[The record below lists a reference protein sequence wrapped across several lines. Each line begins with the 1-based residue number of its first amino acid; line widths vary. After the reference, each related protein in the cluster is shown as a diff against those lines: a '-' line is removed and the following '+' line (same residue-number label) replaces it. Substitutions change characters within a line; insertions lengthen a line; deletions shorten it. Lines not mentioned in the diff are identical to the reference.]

1 MFNYLKTVCV
11 ALTYSAIIQM
21 LMSFPLSA
29 DVRDDVRAASYSLLS
44 CETEGN
50 NYPPVLGTGI
60 NHTHSVSESCYFLK
74 SLKGALHA
82 AWYPSP

>member
-1 MFNYLKTVCV
+1 MLSCCGFLEFRVINFKYVQLFENSLCCS
-11 ALTYSAIIQM
+11 TYSAIIQM

-50 NYPPVLGTGI
+50 NYPPVLGIEGYW
-60 NHTHSVSESCYFLK
+60 NKSHSQCF
-74 SLKGALHA
+74 
-82 AWYPSP
+82 